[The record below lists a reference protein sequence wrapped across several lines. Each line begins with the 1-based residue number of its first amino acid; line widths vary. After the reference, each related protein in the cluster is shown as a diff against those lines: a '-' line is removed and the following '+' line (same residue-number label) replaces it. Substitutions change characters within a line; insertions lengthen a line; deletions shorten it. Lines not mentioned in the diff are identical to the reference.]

1 MQGLSLSVTA
11 LCGKLIA
18 HVDIDPITFPLGQV
32 EEGQAVCCPH
42 VVNSWNCLCVG
53 TKKKRPWL
61 PQVLRKYH

>member
-18 HVDIDPITFPLGQV
+18 HVDIDPITFPLGHL

-42 VVNSWNCLCVG
+42 VAVNESLQKSTMTTTVSD
-53 TKKKRPWL
+53 KIP
-61 PQVLRKYH
+61 